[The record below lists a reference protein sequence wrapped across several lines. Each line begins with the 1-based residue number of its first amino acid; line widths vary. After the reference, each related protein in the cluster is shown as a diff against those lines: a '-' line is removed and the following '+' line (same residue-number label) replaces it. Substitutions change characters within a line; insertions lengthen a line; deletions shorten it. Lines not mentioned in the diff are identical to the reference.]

1 LIKDII
7 EEFKENVEEV
17 KKVQNSILFAQ
28 KTDNSMNYKLFI
40 SLLIILI

>member
-28 KTDNSMNYKLFI
+28 KTDYSMDYKLF
-40 SLLIILI
+40 SNLLIILI